1 MTTIAP
7 VALTGT
13 WVSDPVHSTASFA
26 VKHMIVSTFR
36 AGFRQIDGRLEVDG
50 DDIRLTGRVPAESI
64 DVELDDLRNHLL
76 SPEFFDVAN
85 TPDITFVSTAVRRG
99 DGDGDTIDVDGELT
113 VKGVTKPVHATGSIV
128 GPAVSFGDA
137 EVVGVE
143 LQTTIDKNDFGLS
156 WNAPLPKGGFAIS
169 DKVTLSVHLELRRE
183 EA

>member
-1 MTTIAP
+1 MSATAP
-7 VALTGT
+7 IALTGT

-36 AGFRQIDGRLEVDG
+36 AAFRQIEGRLEVDG
-50 DDIRLTGRVPAESI
+50 DDVKLTGRVPVESI

-85 TPDITFVSTAVRRG
+85 TPDVTFVSTAVRRG
-99 DGDGDTIDVDGELT
+99 EGDAIEVDGDLT
-113 VKGVTKPVHATGSIV
+113 VKGVTKPVVATGLLV

-143 LQTTIDKNDFGLS
+143 LQTTIEKNDFGLD

-169 DKVTLSVHLELRRE
+169 DKVTLSVHLELQRE